1 MGASHFKLRKDKHRK
16 TMNLPSDTDASGRRF
31 GEAELDNLRAVLQ
44 SGTLNCTRGT
54 FVSRLETEFAQSY
67 GGTDFHCTAVTS
79 GTAAIHCALAA
90 INLEIGDEVITT
102 SVTDMGAIS
111 PILFCGAVPV
121 FADLDAQ
128 SFNLTAAT
136 IEAALTTRT
145 RAVIAT
151 HLFGVPCQMDEIR
164 VLCQKHKL
172 WLIEDAAQAPYA
184 TLNGR
189 RMGTWGDI
197 GCFSLQQG
205 KHFSCG
211 EGGLTLTKKP
221 DLARRMR
228 LFHDKAWGYGDP
240 NPDHYFAAPNYR
252 MTELAGAVAVAQLAR
267 VEEVVR
273 DRQTSARAFLES
285 IGDVAG
291 VFAQQVPVNAES
303 VFWKVTLRIEPE
315 ITGADV
321 RQIGAYLK
329 DHFGVACAPR
339 YVQKPAFECEVLRDK
354 RTFGSS
360 GWPIRDAVWPD
371 ESKVPGTYQALRNM
385 LVLPW
390 NENYNSSHV
399 AYIADA
405 LRASVAASKNS
416 SSDSGCE

>member
-1 MGASHFKLRKDKHRK
+1 MI
-16 TMNLPSDTDASGRRF
+16 LPSDTDASGRRF

-54 FVSRLETEFAQSY
+54 FVSRLERDFAANY
-67 GGTDFHCTAVTS
+67 AGDGFDCTATTS

-90 INLEIGDEVITT
+90 LNLEIGDEIVTT
-102 SVTDMGAIS
+102 SVTDMGAIT
-111 PILFCGAVPV
+111 PILFCGAIPV
-121 FADLDAQ
+121 FADIDAH
-128 SFNLTAAT
+128 SFNVTAAA
-136 IEAALTTRT
+136 IEAVLTPRT

-151 HLFGVPCQMDEIR
+151 HLFGAPCEMDEIR
-164 VLCQKHKL
+164 ALCKSRGL

-184 TLNGR
+184 TLNGE
-189 RMGTWGDI
+189 RMGTIGDI

-211 EGGLTLTKKP
+211 EGGLTLTKNP
-221 DLARRMR
+221 DLARRIR

-252 MTELAGAVAVAQLAR
+252 MTELAGAVALAQLDR

-273 DRQTSARAFLES
+273 DRQTSARAFLGQ
-285 IGDVAG
+285 IADVRG
-291 VFAQQVPVNAES
+291 VFAQRISAHAQS

-315 ITGADV
+315 IAGADV
-321 RQIGAYLK
+321 RQIGARLK
-329 DHFGVACAPR
+329 EKYGIACAPR

-354 RTFGSS
+354 RTLGTS
-360 GWPIRDAVWPD
+360 GWPIADAVWPD
-371 ESKVPGTYQALRNM
+371 ESSLPGTYRALRNM

-390 NENYNSSHV
+390 NENYRAEHV
-399 AYIADA
+399 EYIAGA
-405 LRASVAASKNS
+405 LREAVAACGKS
-416 SSDSGCE
+416 

>member
-1 MGASHFKLRKDKHRK
+1 
-16 TMNLPSDTDASGRRF
+16 MNLPSDTDASGRRF
-31 GEAELDNLRAVLQ
+31 GDAELDNLRAVLK

-54 FVSRLETEFAQSY
+54 FVSRLENEFAQTY
-67 GGTDFHCTAVTS
+67 GGADYHCTATTS

-90 INLEIGDEVITT
+90 LNLEIGDEVITT
-102 SVTDMGAIS
+102 SVTDMGAIT

-121 FADLDAQ
+121 FADIDAH
-128 SFNLTAAT
+128 SFNVTAAT
-136 IEAALTTRT
+136 IEAALTRRT

-151 HLFGVPCQMDEIR
+151 HLFGAPCEMNAIR
-164 VLCQKHKL
+164 ALCKTHNL

-184 TLNGR
+184 TLHGE
-189 RMGTWGDI
+189 RMGTIGDI

-211 EGGLTLTKKP
+211 EGGLTLTKNA

-228 LFHDKAWGYGDP
+228 LFHDKAWGYGDQ

-273 DRQTSARAFLES
+273 DRQTSAHAFLEQ
-285 IGDVAG
+285 IQDVPG
-291 VFAQQVPVNAES
+291 VFAQAIPEGAQS

-315 ITGADV
+315 IAGADV
-321 RQIGAYLK
+321 RQIGAHLK
-329 DHFGVACAPR
+329 EKFGITCAPR

-360 GWPIRDAVWPD
+360 GWPIQDSIWPD
-371 ESKVPGTYQALRNM
+371 ESSLPGTYRALRNM

-390 NENYNSSHV
+390 NENYNAEHV
-399 AYIADA
+399 AYITDA
-405 LRASVAASKNS
+405 LRESVA
-416 SSDSGCE
+416 